1 MTHTRGL
8 AAGGLSTA
16 QMLRLSIGPL
26 TLAVYDPTNHATV
39 REWRAA
45 LTLVGIAWGAVSCGT
60 AARAAR
66 LATRA

>member
-1 MTHTRGL
+1 MTSTRGL

-16 QMLRLSIGPL
+16 QMLRLSSGPL
-26 TLAVYDPTNHATV
+26 TLAVYDPTNHATL

-60 AARAAR
+60 AARAAW